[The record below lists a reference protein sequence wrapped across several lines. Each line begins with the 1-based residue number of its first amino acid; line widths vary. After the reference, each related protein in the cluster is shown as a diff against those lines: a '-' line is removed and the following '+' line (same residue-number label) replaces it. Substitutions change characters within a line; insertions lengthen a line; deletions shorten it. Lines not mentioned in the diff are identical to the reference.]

1 MFHYLSERKNKV
13 IVISMFLILIVF
25 FFPLWYEDFNTP
37 PYLGSPLSKYFN
49 YPMCIG
55 FSFIL
60 QKPSRLS
67 ESPSLKQY
75 KLRQFP
81 VRIEW
86 RSTLEQI
93 FIIALAATSLYRA
106 ARKKI
111 SDNRF
116 LVYLSLWTPLVLQY
130 FIFQFSGINFIYRF
144 TYLMATEQSYPIT
157 VRPFMVLVTAIVYTV
172 VAGIIFSLF
181 FLINKFIKNITH
193 TRAS

>member
-1 MFHYLSERKNKV
+1 MLQYLSERKNRV
-13 IVISMFLILIVF
+13 IAISILLILIVF
-25 FFPLWYEDFNTP
+25 FFPLWYEDFNTT
-37 PYLGSPLSKYFN
+37 PYPGSPLSKYFN

-60 QKPSRLS
+60 HAPQQVLDPRIDVSRL
-67 ESPSLKQY
+67 
-75 KLRQFP
+75 RHFP
-81 VRIEW
+81 IRIDW
-86 RSTLEQI
+86 RSSLEQI
-93 FIIALAATSLYRA
+93 FVIAVAAACLYRA
-106 ARKKI
+106 SKKKI

>member
-1 MFHYLSERKNKV
+1 MLQYLSERKNRV
-13 IVISMFLILIVF
+13 IVISMLLILIVF

-37 PYLGSPLSKYFN
+37 PYPGSPLSKYFN

-60 QKPSRLS
+60 QAPQQVLDPRIDVSRL
-67 ESPSLKQY
+67 
-75 KLRQFP
+75 RHFP
-81 VRIEW
+81 IRIDW
-86 RSTLEQI
+86 RSSLEQI
-93 FIIALAATSLYRA
+93 FVIAVAAAYLYRA
-106 ARKKI
+106 TRKQI

-130 FIFQFSGINFIYRF
+130 FILQFSGINFIYRF

-157 VRPFMVLVTAIVYTV
+157 IRPFMILVTVIAYTV

-181 FLINKFIKNITH
+181 FLINKCIKNIAH